1 LRKTT
6 IKGKI
11 SPMIYRSL
19 GALRGVPLPAAVLLV
34 VAIVIQASPLW
45 AQTLPVP
52 APIAVR
58 GQAPAIVLHA
68 EGAQIYECESDE
80 HKRLAWHSREP
91 IASLS
96 LDGDTVGR
104 HYAGLRW
111 GHVDESKLRWEHVDG
126 SAVQARIV
134 ASTAGAYPNDI
145 PWLRMDV
152 VSQTGGGALYGVT
165 AVQRINTRGGMAA
178 GACGPAGSFLSV
190 PYSADYVFWRE
201 D

>member
-1 LRKTT
+1 
-6 IKGKI
+6 
-11 SPMIYRSL
+11 MIYRSPGESR
-19 GALRGVPLPAAVLLV
+19 GALLLAATMLAATIIMSAAQLR
-34 VAIVIQASPLW
+34 

-52 APIAVR
+52 PPIAVR
-58 GQAPAIVLHA
+58 GQAPAVILHA
-68 EGAQIYECESDE
+68 EGAQIYECEADE

-91 IASLS
+91 IATLS

-104 HYAGLRW
+104 HYVGLRW

-134 ASTAGAYPNDI
+134 ASTAGAYPTDI

-152 VSQTGGGALYGVT
+152 VSQTGNGALYGVS
-165 AVQRINTRGGMAA
+165 AVQQINTRGGMAT
-178 GACGPAGSFLSV
+178 GACGQAGSFLSV
-190 PYSADYVFWRE
+190 PYSADYVFWRN